1 MHSLTKSE
9 IYEVKPL
16 IYEDARHLFYLKAF
30 KKEHIPNEFLE
41 LSNKFL
47 NYVDGLPLA
56 LEVLGSFLF
65 GKSIV
70 EWKSALERLKEGPG
84 RIVIQVLE
92 ISFDGLDDLL
102 KEIFLHIACLFNHE
116 EKDYVIEILHSLDL
130 YPEIGLRELI
140 DKSLLKISDYN
151 KLWMHNLLGEMGRN
165 KVCQYS
171 RDEPGKRRILWLY
184 KDIDYVLKN
193 NMVRGYLLELIQ
205 FLHIQ
210 QSLNMNSYAN
220 NIFFNSQIPFLLLGN
235 KSSSS
240 HRYQGSQGYKYLS

>member
-1 MHSLTKSE
+1 MAGERNWFGLGSRITITTRYKDLLQTHSLTKSE

-16 IYEDARHLFYLKAF
+16 KDEDARHLFYLKAF
-30 KKEHIPNEFLE
+30 KKEHITNEFLE

-70 EWKSALERLKEGPG
+70 EWKSALERLKEGPR

-92 ISFDGLDDLL
+92 ISFDGLNDLL

-116 EKDYVIEILHSLDL
+116 EKDYVVEILHSLDL

-140 DKSLLKISDYN
+140 DKSLLKISDN
-151 KLWMHNLLGEMGRN
+151 NELWMCNLLREMGRN
-165 KVCQYS
+165 IVRQES
-171 RDEPGKRRILWLY
+171 PDEPGKRSRLWLY
-184 KDIDYVLKN
+184 EDIEHVLKN
-193 NMVRGYLLELIQ
+193 NTVRGYLLEL
-205 FLHIQ
+205 F
-210 QSLNMNSYAN
+210 
-220 NIFFNSQIPFLLLGN
+220 PFLLI
-235 KSSSS
+235 
-240 HRYQGSQGYKYLS
+240 